1 MIINLAALAALA
13 LGAAGVSAPASAA
26 LNVPVPS
33 ANYISF
39 GANDWAWASP
49 CPPSGGANGGQC
61 GGGSVVALGYQSTQ
75 GWRLPT
81 AGELAA
87 GPSVADFGTPGAF
100 ACASSWFSSYA
111 HCDYGD
117 AQSGLI
123 FGSAGGGSQFDETW
137 VVRSTDWGA
146 VPEPATWAM
155 MIVGFGLVGGAVRRR
170 RASAAFAV

>member
-1 MIINLAALAALA
+1 MNIKLAALAALA

-26 LNVPVPS
+26 INAPIPS

-49 CPPSGGANGGQC
+49 CPPSGGANGTTC
-61 GGGSVVALGYQSTQ
+61 GTGPVLDLGYQSTQ

-81 AGELAA
+81 GAELAA
-87 GPSVADFGTPGAF
+87 GPSVADFGTASSF
-100 ACASSWFSSYA
+100 ACASAWFTTYS

-117 AQSGLI
+117 AQGGAI
-123 FGSAGGGSQFDETW
+123 FGAAGGGNWYAETW

-170 RASAAFAV
+170 RTSAAFAV